1 MELGE
6 LLIVNGNGNKQLMR
20 DIVRGIYFYNMG
32 YLTNCTAPTQKINML
47 SQYCIKRTT
56 AILRIQKMW
65 RGASF
70 RKKVMQIARKNYLKN
85 RAAVKIQRWYRN
97 LPSSHRKIFILDSSK
112 MLKSFN
118 N

>member
-1 MELGE
+1 
-6 LLIVNGNGNKQLMR
+6 
-20 DIVRGIYFYNMG
+20 
-32 YLTNCTAPTQKINML
+32 
-47 SQYCIKRTT
+47 
-56 AILRIQKMW
+56 MW

-70 RKKVMQIARKNYLKN
+70 RKKVMELARKNYLKN